1 MSFMPAAPEALVA
14 APEALVAAASDIA
27 GIGSSLNAANASA
40 SLPTTGVL
48 PAGADGVS
56 TQLATMFSAHGQVY
70 QRLSAQAASFHQQ
83 FVKVLTASANTYA
96 TAEANAV
103 QTLVTRVNAPAEA
116 MLGHPLIGGGA
127 NASVG
132 SMTPGGA
139 AGGGVSN
146 ALGRVESVL
155 LGSGPA
161 GLIGSGGPGL
171 FGGGGGT
178 ISGTISNA
186 ARSALL
192 LAPTGGAGGVTTVG
206 ALPRLLSGIT
216 NAAVAPAASG
226 SIANAIENAYL
237 VVEPYVQ
244 YGFNLLAYAVGF
256 VPWVGFLAPQI
267 NFLYNLIEPIVQSAL
282 FNTLDWLS
290 GAISFGHGLSNFFAA
305 TASSINVFIQTE
317 INWVLGFLPPLPPFP
332 PIP

>member
-14 APEALVAAASDIA
+14 APEALVAAASDLA

-40 SLPTTGVL
+40 SLPTTGLL

-56 TQLATMFSAHGQVY
+56 TQLATLLSAHGQLY
-70 QRLSAQAASFHQQ
+70 QRLSAQAAAFHEQ
-83 FVKVLTASANTYA
+83 FVKVMTASANRYA
-96 TAEANAV
+96 TAEANAA

-127 NASVG
+127 STSAGSV
-132 SMTPGGA
+132 TAGGA
-139 AGGGVSN
+139 AGGVVSS
-146 ALGRVESVL
+146 AVGRVESVL
-155 LGSGPA
+155 LGNSAA
-161 GLIGSGGPGL
+161 GLIGSGGSGL
-171 FGGGGGT
+171 LGGGGGA
-178 ISGTISNA
+178 ISNA
-186 ARSALL
+186 VKSALL
-192 LAPTGGAGGVTTVG
+192 LAPTGGIGGIAASG
-206 ALPRLLSGIT
+206 ALPRLLLSMT
-216 NAAVAPAASG
+216 NAAAAPAAFGSG

-282 FNTLDWLS
+282 FNTVDWLS

-305 TASSINVFIQTE
+305 TTSSINVFIQTE
-317 INWVLGFLPPLPPFP
+317 INWLLGFLPPLPPFP
-332 PIP
+332 PLP